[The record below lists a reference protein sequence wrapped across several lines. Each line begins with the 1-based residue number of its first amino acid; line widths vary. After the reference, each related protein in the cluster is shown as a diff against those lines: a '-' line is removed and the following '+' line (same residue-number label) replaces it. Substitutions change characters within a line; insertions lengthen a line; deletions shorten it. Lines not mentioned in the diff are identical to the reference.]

1 MCVISYNSYNI
12 SITPMAHAHS
22 AFIIL
27 FPPFITML
35 SELSWQLDSR
45 HICGTQAADHVFA
58 GNRFLYILIML
69 TSWCIARPSST
80 GPYALIR
87 ALRDV

>member
-1 MCVISYNSYNI
+1 M
-12 SITPMAHAHS
+12 TLMAQVHS
-22 AFIIL
+22 AYIIIF
-27 FPPFITML
+27 FPIYYNAL
-35 SELSWQLDSR
+35 KAELALDSR

-80 GPYALIR
+80 GPYALIK